1 MAQEDILVA
10 KLLDKRK
17 LVINR
22 GLNSG
27 IALGQ
32 TFVVFERGE
41 DVIDPA
47 TGESLGALELIKGK
61 GHIIHVQDKMA
72 ILELETPEQGRT
84 KTLSEIMATLS
95 GRPDQP
101 EPTPHVK
108 VGDCVRPV

>member
-1 MAQEDILVA
+1 MAQEILVA

-17 LVINR
+17 LVINQ
-22 GLNSG
+22 GLNAS

-32 TFVVFERGE
+32 HFIVFERGE

-47 TGESLGALELIKGK
+47 TGESLGVLELIKGK
-61 GHIIHVQDKMA
+61 GQIIHVQEKMA

-101 EPTPHVK
+101 EPTLHVK
-108 VGDCVRPV
+108 VGDRLRPV